1 MPDPAPPGRAWHRRL
16 GIRAQL
22 LALLL
27 PGMAALLAFDSWT
40 DYHDASRALTSA
52 YDQALVEP
60 VVALDESVSVGADG
74 ALALVQ
80 RFDVLSMFEAT
91 EARQK
96 YLHVG
101 AVPLDAAGQ
110 PAGPERSLM
119 GPADLPTPP
128 PGARAAA
135 LGENRGGGIALY
147 DAQYRGT
154 AVRIAQASRL
164 VRDGAGRSHALRVQ
178 AAEGTSWRERSRAAV
193 LRRELLEDGRMLLV
207 MVLLVWVGLAWTL
220 RPLERL
226 RDMLRRRSPEQI
238 EPLDAL
244 HVPHEV
250 APLVEAVNHHIA
262 DHRLLLQQQA
272 QFLADASH
280 QLRTPLAIMMTQAG
294 YALREQDPRKTRET
308 LQAIMDQLS
317 RSRRVSEQLLAMA
330 HASRAADAAE
340 AAPVVDLNTVAR
352 EVVLQ
357 YLALA
362 HEMNQDLGF
371 ADARGDD
378 VEDSERSDGSDVVPV
393 IPVRAQAAELHEVLA
408 NLLHNAIRH
417 TPAGGRITVAV
428 RVEDGTAVAEVRDSG
443 PGLAP
448 EQYEAVFRRFHRD
461 SEQPPGPASRR
472 GGAGL
477 GLAIARAYARR
488 NGGDITFAQGERRA
502 DGGTGLAALLRLP
515 LAGAAAVV

>member
-1 MPDPAPPGRAWHRRL
+1 MPEAPAPVRPWHRRL
-16 GIRAQL
+16 GIRPQL

-27 PGMAALLAFDSWT
+27 PGIAALLAFDSWT
-40 DYHDASRALTSA
+40 DYHDTAATLTSA

-60 VVALDESVSVGADG
+60 VVALDESVQVGAG
-74 ALALVQ
+74 GELALMQ
-80 RFDVLSMFEAT
+80 PFDVLSMFEAT

-96 YLHVG
+96 FLHVG
-101 AVPLDAAGQ
+101 AVPLDQAGQ
-110 PAGPERSLM
+110 PAGPQRSMM
-119 GPADLPTPP
+119 GPADLPAPA
-128 PGARAAA
+128 PGSPVAW
-135 LGENRGGGIALY
+135 LEDRGGGRIALF
-147 DAQYRGT
+147 DAIYRGT
-154 AVRIAQASRL
+154 PVRIAQLRR
-164 VRDGAGRSHALRVQ
+164 VVHDGSGRAHEVRVQ
-178 AAEGTSWRERSRAAV
+178 AAEARAWREEARAAI
-193 LRRELLEDGRMLLV
+193 LRRELIEDGRMLLV

-226 RDMLRRRSPEQI
+226 RDMLRRRSPQQL
-238 EPLDAL
+238 EPLDATQ
-244 HVPHEV
+244 VPREV

-262 DHRLLLQQQA
+262 DHRRLLQEQA

-294 YALREQDPRKTRET
+294 YALREQDAAKTHET

-317 RSRRVSEQLLAMA
+317 RSRRLSEQLLAMA
-330 HASRAADAAE
+330 HASRADGGVATSI
-340 AAPVVDLNTVAR
+340 VDLNAVAR
-352 EVVLQ
+352 DVVLQ

-371 ADARGDD
+371 VDARGDEAPD
-378 VEDSERSDGSDVVPV
+378 EELAGAQPAVPV
-393 IPVRAQAAELHEVLA
+393 CADAAELHESLA

-417 TPAGGRITVAV
+417 TPVGGRITVAV
-428 RVEDGTAVAEVRDSG
+428 RSEDGLGVAEVRDSG

-461 SEQPPGPASRR
+461 SDRPGTPASARR

-488 NGGDITFAQGERRA
+488 NGGDIAFAAGESRP
-502 DGGTGLAALLRLP
+502 DGGRGLAARLQLP
-515 LAGAAAVV
+515 LAQQSAT